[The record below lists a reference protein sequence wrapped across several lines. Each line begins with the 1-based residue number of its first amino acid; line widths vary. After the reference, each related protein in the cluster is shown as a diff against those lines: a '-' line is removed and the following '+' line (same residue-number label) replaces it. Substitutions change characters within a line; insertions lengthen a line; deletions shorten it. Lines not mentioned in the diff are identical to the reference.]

1 MLRKTLPPEL
11 RNLKIAQHPI
21 FAMGLLIAALSLAA
35 NIGYWTRGLTGQT
48 YWINFVFAG
57 MVEVM
62 FVFLIWLG
70 GNIWKSGGRALATA
84 LVALSLAPW
93 LASSISN
100 FMFLAT
106 LKDPQIASAQ
116 ATVLAAKEQVLQ
128 TDLTRYANELSQY
141 ANVVR
146 KDVSALEESQA
157 FCDRAPREECNSL
170 NLAEEIAVN
179 RKINELED
187 DQRSALASL
196 EAIASERT
204 AAITDTEFSIAL
216 LSQKFGG
223 NWLSREFLMVAF
235 LDILKAVLFFVGLW
249 INIRLY
255 KNGKADREEQT
266 NLLAELAERMAA
278 LEALETTIEAKT
290 KALAAAQKA
299 AKAVEPKKERAQ
311 PTTGKGHG
319 EKTPVLATTAVSPPV
334 RQAPMPYK
342 PEPAHK
348 KPAAKKP
355 LVRDQQIIEYQER
368 RPDGTTVTR
377 RKKIA

>member
-35 NIGYWTRGLTGQT
+35 NIGYWTRGLTGQN

-70 GNIWKSGGRALATA
+70 GNIWKSGGRALATI

-93 LASSISN
+93 LASSVSN

-106 LKDPQIASAQ
+106 LKEPQIASAQ
-116 ATVLAAKEQVLQ
+116 ASVLAAKEQVLQ
-128 TDLTRYANELSQY
+128 SDLTRYANELSQY
-141 ANVVR
+141 ADIVR
-146 KDVSALEESQA
+146 KDVSALEERQA
-157 FCDRAPREECNSL
+157 FCDRAPRDECNSL

-179 RKINELED
+179 RKINELEES
-187 DQRSALASL
+187 QTTALASL

-216 LSQKFGG
+216 LSKKFDG

-235 LDILKAVLFFVGLW
+235 LDILKAVLFLVGLW
-249 INIRLY
+249 INLRLY
-255 KNGKADREEQT
+255 KTSQSEHEDQID
-266 NLLAELAERMAA
+266 LLAQLAERTAA
-278 LEALETTIEAKT
+278 LEKLEKSVEAKT
-290 KALAAAQKA
+290 RALAAAQQKA
-299 AKAVEPKKERAQ
+299 TASEPKQEQARPSANLSGTARKTVPAAA
-311 PTTGKGHG
+311 TGLT
-319 EKTPVLATTAVSPPV
+319 EKQTSAPSNPKPVKPKPP
-334 RQAPMPYK
+334 
-342 PEPAHK
+342 
-348 KPAAKKP
+348 AKKP
-355 LVRDQQIIEYQER
+355 VVKDPKVIEYQER
-368 RPDGTTVTR
+368 QADGTTITK
-377 RKKIA
+377 RKRIA